1 MALGVVTTLPAAGVW
16 VAEWAAL
23 ANAEAGLPASI
34 PVEAAT
40 RSVQVSGTFGAGGNC
55 IIEGSNDGTTW
66 ATLMNSLGTALATIT
81 AAVIHDIAQN
91 TRFLRPRV
99 SAGDGTTAL
108 KITIVA
114 V

>member
-1 MALGVVTTLPAAGVW
+1 MATGVVTTLMAAGVW

-23 ANAEAGLPASI
+23 ANGEAGAAASI

-40 RSVQVSGTFGAGGNC
+40 RSVQVSGTFGAGGSC
-55 IIEGSNDGTTW
+55 AIEGSNDGITW
-66 ATLMNSLGTALATIT
+66 AALSNSFVVTALAFT
-81 AAVIHDIAQN
+81 AAAIHDIAQN
-91 TRFLRPRV
+91 TRFIRPRIT
-99 SAGDGTTAL
+99 AGDGTTAL